1 MNRTLSHLPA
11 LKSYFASH
19 KDVEKTG
26 KVKSIQD
33 RLHDPMT
40 SLILNFLA
48 FILPHINRFKVIF
61 QTEQCVIGDLLPEMD
76 RLLRTFIVKFV
87 QMRCVKSYLNLKE
100 VDFKTRENQHQDDKL
115 AVGMNARSLFDDAVA
130 KSITPTIEPK
140 FFASVRAFYVAA
152 VQKMPQKFPF
162 SDRVL
167 KDLVILNHRKREDLE
182 YSHAVC
188 LVERF
193 HLDID

>member
-26 KVKSIQD
+26 KVKSIHD

-48 FILPHINRFKVIF
+48 FILPHINRFNVIF
-61 QTEQCVIGDLLPEMD
+61 QTEQCMIGDWLPEMD

-87 QMRCVKSYLNLKE
+87 HMRCVKSCLNLKE
-100 VDFKTRENQHQDDKL
+100 VDSKTRENQHQDNKL
-115 AVGMNARSLFDDAVA
+115 AAGMNARSLLVDAVA
-130 KSITPTIEPK
+130 KNITPAIEQK
-140 FFASVRAFYVAA
+140 FFASLRAFYEAA
-152 VQKMPQKFPF
+152 V
-162 SDRVL
+162 
-167 KDLVILNHRKREDLE
+167 
-182 YSHAVC
+182 
-188 LVERF
+188 
-193 HLDID
+193 